1 MLYKD
6 FLATIEDSMYQE
18 WKYDDDLGQY
28 IFMGDIDI
36 SIKSDRDWQLDGD
49 DEYCFEAWAINNS
62 NPKAYI
68 KRYYLMY
75 RGNIIETVNGVGVD
89 EMRCFIPYPRI
100 KEMTIS
106 RFEYAVGEI
115 INKAISEYID
125 FDYYI
130 SNAGITVI

>member
-6 FLATIEDSMYQE
+6 FLAAIEDSMYQD
-18 WKYDDDLGQY
+18 WKYDDELGQY

-36 SIKSDRDWQLDGD
+36 SIKNDRGWKLEGD
-49 DEYCFEAWAINNS
+49 DEYCFEAWAINNANS
-62 NPKAYI
+62 RAYR

-75 RGNIIETVNGVGVD
+75 RGNIIETINGVSVD

-100 KEMTIS
+100 KDMTIS
-106 RFEYAVGEI
+106 KFEYSVGEI

-125 FDYYI
+125 FEHYVYDSGI
-130 SNAGITVI
+130 SVR